1 MSTGRRRAPSNMLG
15 GEVRGLKAA
24 PGSLNLPLHAGC
36 PQQVELLRLPSALC
50 SPVHPQDVPQQS
62 GLAGKHILAQVAR
75 KTSAA
80 GPGVAVRR
88 FVLQVPVDRWGGEL
102 QARAV
107 VKAD

>member
-1 MSTGRRRAPSNMLG
+1 MCH
-15 GEVRGLKAA
+15 K
-24 PGSLNLPLHAGC
+24 
-36 PQQVELLRLPSALC
+36 
-50 SPVHPQDVPQQS
+50 QS

-107 VKAD
+107 VKADE